1 MHQGKFVFTQVV
13 SVISRYEFDK
23 SVDKYDGNYRVRNF
37 KCWSQFLYMLFGQLT
52 YREGV
57 RDIINCLNAHKHKVY
72 HIGIK
77 QVVSHSSLT
86 RANESRD
93 WRIWA
98 DFANYLIRVARP
110 LYLEDNDFTLD
121 LNNTVYALDAS
132 TIDLCLNVFHWAKF
146 RKKKG
151 AVKLHTLMDL
161 RGNIPVFIAITDGK
175 VHDVKVLDLIIFEAG
190 AFYIV
195 DKGYYDFERLYKINQ
210 AKAFFV
216 IRAKR
221 NLKFKRLYSHPVD
234 KSTGLQCDQTIK
246 LTGTKSE
253 TLYPDKLRRIKFFDE
268 TNPKMYIFLTN
279 NFELDALTIT
289 ILYKNR
295 WHIELFF
302 KWIKQHLKIKKFWGQ
317 SENAVK
323 TQIWIAVCTYLLVA
337 IIKRQLK
344 SKLSLYELLQI
355 LSVSVFDKTPLNQL
369 LMKDDLHLSDNNVHN
384 QLTIFDL

>member
-190 AFYIV
+190 AF
-195 DKGYYDFERLYKINQ
+195 
-210 AKAFFV
+210 
-216 IRAKR
+216 
-221 NLKFKRLYSHPVD
+221 
-234 KSTGLQCDQTIK
+234 
-246 LTGTKSE
+246 
-253 TLYPDKLRRIKFFDE
+253 TL
-268 TNPKMYIFLTN
+268 
-279 NFELDALTIT
+279 
-289 ILYKNR
+289 
-295 WHIELFF
+295 
-302 KWIKQHLKIKKFWGQ
+302 
-317 SENAVK
+317 
-323 TQIWIAVCTYLLVA
+323 
-337 IIKRQLK
+337 
-344 SKLSLYELLQI
+344 
-355 LSVSVFDKTPLNQL
+355 
-369 LMKDDLHLSDNNVHN
+369 
-384 QLTIFDL
+384 